1 MKAAFPAFSNAQ
13 ALALNYVDC
22 WILFQSCKSK
32 STAELLLEDL
42 ILSVETENTSVS
54 HKDK

>member
-13 ALALNYVDC
+13 ALALNYIDC